1 MHFTWK
7 FLSVSCFSVS
17 ICLIYFGLNTV
28 VLFQWPK
35 LASNI
40 LMMKYMYLKGRML
53 SLKL

>member
-40 LMMKYMYLKGRML
+40 LMVKYMYLISRML